1 MSQTLKVTDHTAL
14 FVKEDSMRVHLR
26 HLVRLMPAL
35 LLAAS
40 LAACGG
46 GAAAPHGTSG
56 GAPQSGALRSL
67 PAATSAPAAQENKP
81 QIPQAPAAQPTA
93 AMAADAAAAPTAAP
107 APLVEAQQGAA
118 AEPPTPSVPPRPVA
132 VNPFM
137 RTSDDHLSTFAI
149 DVDTASYTAARN
161 YLTNGQLPP
170 PDAVRVEEF
179 VNYFHYN
186 YPAPQDGAF
195 GIYVD
200 SAPSPFGQ
208 SGAQIVRVGIQGQR
222 IDPEQRA
229 DSVLTF
235 VIDISGSM
243 AQPNRLPLVKQA
255 LRLLVDEL
263 RENDQVAIV
272 VYGSQAA
279 TVLDHTSA
287 ANRDQI
293 IQAIA
298 SLHNE
303 GSTNAEA
310 GLQMGYQLAARH
322 FKIGAINRVILCSDG
337 VANVGA
343 TGPDEIRKTIRD
355 YTAQGIYLTTV
366 GFGMGDYND
375 YLMEQLADDGNG
387 NYAYVDT
394 LDAARRIF
402 VENLTG
408 TLQVIAKDAKIQ
420 VDFNPA
426 VVDSYRLLGYENR
439 DIADGDFRNDHVD
452 AGEVGAGHSVTALY
466 EVLPTGQGRGTA
478 LTVRVRYAAP
488 RGGEIREI
496 EQAFATDAFG
506 ARFDSAAPS
515 LQLAVVVAGFA
526 EQLRGSAYAQGHSLA
541 DVLEIA
547 RRVAP
552 RLANDADVQE
562 FLRLVE
568 QAKGLRG

>member
-1 MSQTLKVTDHTAL
+1 MHIQH
-14 FVKEDSMRVHLR
+14 R
-26 HLVRLMPAL
+26 HLVRLLPILFVAI
-35 LLAAS
+35 LLAS
-40 LAACGG
+40 CGG
-46 GAAAPHGTSG
+46 SAQQAFSTINSGLNPG
-56 GAPQSGALRSL
+56 GAPI
-67 PAATSAPAAQENKP
+67 AP
-81 QIPQAPAAQPTA
+81 QPMEA
-93 AMAADAAAAPTAAP
+93 RRPVAAPTSVPAAP
-107 APLVEAQQGAA
+107 MTSAEAQQDVAV
-118 AEPPTPSVPPRPVA
+118 EPSTPSGPPRPVA
-132 VNPFM
+132 VNPIT
-137 RTSDDHLSTFAI
+137 RASDDHLSTFAI
-149 DVDTASYTAARN
+149 DVDTAAYTAARN
-161 YLTNGQLPP
+161 YLNNGQLPP

-179 VNYFHYN
+179 VNYFRYD
-186 YPAPQDGAF
+186 YPAPQSGAF
-195 GIYVD
+195 GIYIE

-208 SGAQIVRVGIQGQR
+208 PGAQVVRVGIQGQR
-222 IDPEQRA
+222 IDSGQRA
-229 DSVLTF
+229 DGVLTF

-243 AQPNRLPLVKQA
+243 AQPNRLPLVKQS

-263 RENDQVAIV
+263 RESDQVAIV
-272 VYGSQAA
+272 VYGDQAV

-293 IQAIA
+293 LRAIDA
-298 SLHNE
+298 LENQ

-310 GLQMGYQLAARH
+310 GLQMAYELAARH
-322 FKIGAINRVILCSDG
+322 FKPGASNRIILCSDG

-394 LDAARRIF
+394 QEAARRIF

-439 DIADGDFRNDHVD
+439 DVADVDFRNDRVD

-466 EVLPTGQGRGTA
+466 EVVPTGQGRGTA

-488 RGGEIREI
+488 LGGEVREI
-496 EQAFATDAFG
+496 EQAFNTDEFG
-506 ARFDSAAPS
+506 TQFAAAAPR
-515 LQLAVVVAGFA
+515 LQLAVAVADFA
-526 EQLRGSAYAQGHSLA
+526 EQLRGSAYAQNHSLA

-547 RRVAP
+547 RRIAP
-552 RLANDADVQE
+552 QLANDADVQE
-562 FLRLVE
+562 FVALVE
-568 QAKGLRG
+568 RAKSLRG

>member
-1 MSQTLKVTDHTAL
+1 MSQTPGVTDDTAL
-14 FVKEDSMRVHLR
+14 CAKEDLMHTQSH
-26 HLVRLMPAL
+26 HLVRLLPTLLVAI
-35 LLAAS
+35 LLAG
-40 LAACGG
+40 CGG
-46 GAAAPHGTSG
+46 SAGQAFSTINSGLNPGGAPIAPQPLEARRPAAAP
-56 GAPQSGALRSL
+56 
-67 PAATSAPAAQENKP
+67 TSAPAA
-81 QIPQAPAAQPTA
+81 
-93 AMAADAAAAPTAAP
+93 
-107 APLVEAQQGAA
+107 PLMSAEAQQDVAV
-118 AEPPTPSVPPRPVA
+118 EPPTPAGPPRPVA
-132 VNPFM
+132 VNPFT
-137 RTSDDHLSTFAI
+137 RASDDHLSTFAI
-149 DVDTASYTAARN
+149 DVDTAAYTAARN
-161 YLTNGQLPP
+161 YLNNGQLPP

-179 VNYFHYN
+179 VNYFRYD
-186 YPAPQDGAF
+186 YPAPQSGAF
-195 GIYVD
+195 GIYVE

-208 SGAQIVRVGIQGQR
+208 PGAQVVRVGIQGQR
-222 IDPEQRA
+222 IDSGQRA
-229 DSVLTF
+229 DGVLTF

-243 AQPNRLPLVKQA
+243 AQPNRLPLVKQS

-263 RENDQVAIV
+263 RESDQVAIV
-272 VYGSQAA
+272 VYGDQAV

-293 IQAIA
+293 LRAIDA
-298 SLHNE
+298 LENQ

-310 GLQMGYQLAARH
+310 GLQMGYELAARH
-322 FKIGAINRVILCSDG
+322 FKPGASNRIILCSDG

-394 LDAARRIF
+394 QEAARRIF

-439 DIADGDFRNDHVD
+439 DVADVNFRNDRVD

-466 EVLPTGQGRGTA
+466 EVVPTGQGRGTA
-478 LTVRVRYAAP
+478 LTVRVRYATP
-488 RGGEIREI
+488 QGGEVREI
-496 EQAFATDAFG
+496 EQAFNTDEFG
-506 ARFDSAAPS
+506 TQFAAAAPR
-515 LQLAVVVAGFA
+515 LQLAVAVADFA
-526 EQLRGSAYAQGHSLA
+526 EQLRGSAYAQNHSLA

-547 RRVAP
+547 RRIAP
-552 RLANDADVQE
+552 QLANDADVQE
-562 FLRLVE
+562 FVALVE
-568 QAKGLRG
+568 RAKSLRG